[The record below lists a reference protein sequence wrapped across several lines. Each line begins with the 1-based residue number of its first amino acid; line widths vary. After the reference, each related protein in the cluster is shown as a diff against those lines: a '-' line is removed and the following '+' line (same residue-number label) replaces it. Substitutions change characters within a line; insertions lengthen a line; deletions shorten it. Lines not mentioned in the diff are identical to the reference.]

1 MTIQDVKRDLQDVR
15 YYYSRR
21 SVFDEE
27 LFACKKNTVVEKAY
41 RYGWAMQSAPPR
53 LYELYISLYVENK
66 TQAAV
71 AQEWNVCDGHIKN
84 LNRQLREFLLAALN
98 DKGGEL

>member
-1 MTIQDVKRDLQDVR
+1 MMIQDVKRDLQDVR

-27 LFACKKNTVVEKAY
+27 PFACKKNTVVGKAY

-53 LYELYISLYVENK
+53 LYDLYISLYVENK

-98 DKGGEL
+98 DKGRR